1 MKVSNKVLLVTI
13 GLAFMFSH
21 VYQKTAYAKQDYSIH
36 YGQSAISDR
45 DIDVVSIASSHSK
58 LDIRTKYT
66 HEILNQALNLSAE
79 KYGAYKLNKVAISMS
94 NDVTFYEL
102 SRGKIIN
109 VAMSGA
115 TPDKDHLATPIRIP
129 IRRGILNY
137 RLLIIN
143 KKNLKLFEK
152 INSLTQLKPYS
163 VGIHS
168 NSVTSDVM
176 KVLGFSVVDTVSYDG
191 MFKQLSHDKFDYIP
205 RGLHEAY
212 DEIALRK
219 ATINNLIVEPNLA
232 LYSPLPYYIYVSPAY
247 PKIAERIEYGLEAM
261 IEQGLIAKI
270 FERYYAAD
278 IKRSKLAERTIINI
292 GNPFLSPKTPLHRKE
307 LWIDG
312 FDIKDS
318 KVDAKLLY

>member
-1 MKVSNKVLLVTI
+1 MSNKLLLVTM
-13 GLAFMFSH
+13 GLVFIFNQLNQS
-21 VYQKTAYAKQDYSIH
+21 VAYAQQDYSIS
-36 YGQSAISDR
+36 YGQKDMSDG

-66 HEILNQALNLSAE
+66 HEILNKALNLSSE
-79 KYGAYKLNKVAISMS
+79 KYGLFKLNKVAISMS

-152 INSLTQLKPYS
+152 INSLAQLKPYS

-191 MFKQLSHDKFDYIP
+191 MFKQLSQDKFDYIP

-212 DEIALRK
+212 DEIELRK
-219 ATINNLIVEPNLA
+219 ETINNLIVEPNLA

-247 PKIAERIEYGLEAM
+247 PKLAERIEYGLEKM

-270 FERYYAAD
+270 FERYYGED
-278 IKRSKLAERTIINI
+278 IKRSKLSERTIINI

-318 KVDAKLLY
+318 QLDDKFLF